1 MTKIDPDGKKF
12 DRGRRTFTDL
22 LVSRC
27 IAKNTELNLDIV
39 LDFNT
44 DLLVLKEDDS
54 FNFILSKEDLR
65 KESDASLL
73 DKADYAM
80 HGKVYKLETLPHEM
94 AALFVSFGG
103 LLLRI
108 AAPSRYFS
116 QIQIGAMLFLYLKKH

>member
-1 MTKIDPDGKKF
+1 MH
-12 DRGRRTFTDL
+12 TFVYQ

-27 IAKNTELNLDIV
+27 VAKNAELNLDIV

-44 DLLVLKEDDS
+44 DLLILKEDDS
-54 FNFILSKEDLR
+54 FNFIISKEDLL
-65 KESDASLL
+65 KGSDASLS

-80 HGKVYKLETLPHEM
+80 HGKVYKLEALPHDM

-103 LLLRI
+103 LLLRV